1 MKLER
6 REEDKIIGALE
17 NHLWDNGFNNEISRE
32 YEIKENE
39 QSVCKFETDEDD
51 MIVFF
56 DFKKTEEGY
65 KFHNIKVL

>member
-6 REEDKIIGALE
+6 SEEDKIIGALE
-17 NHLWDNGFNNEISRE
+17 KYLWDNGFNNEISRE

-51 MIVFF
+51 MIVIF
-56 DFKKTEEGY
+56 DFKKTEKSYEFY
-65 KFHNIKVL
+65 NIKVL